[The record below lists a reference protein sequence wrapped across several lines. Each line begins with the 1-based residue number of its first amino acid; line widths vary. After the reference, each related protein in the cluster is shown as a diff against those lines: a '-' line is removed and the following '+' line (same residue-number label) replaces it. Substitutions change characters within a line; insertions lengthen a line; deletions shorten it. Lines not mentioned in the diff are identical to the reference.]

1 MHPTIRVGEMSV
13 TFLKTRHETAGA
25 FDLFEL
31 TVPLFARIPIPHI
44 HRKSTRQSSAS
55 TAL

>member
-31 TVPLFARIPIPHI
+31 TIPPSLEFRFPTYIA
-44 HRKSTRQSSAS
+44 STTRQSSAS